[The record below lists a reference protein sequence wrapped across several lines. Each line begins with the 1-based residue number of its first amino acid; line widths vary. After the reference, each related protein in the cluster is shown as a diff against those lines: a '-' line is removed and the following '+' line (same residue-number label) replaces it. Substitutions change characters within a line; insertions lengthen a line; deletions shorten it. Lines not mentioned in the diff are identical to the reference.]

1 MRDALVEPGMNRSE
15 KVEVV
20 TRVEDAS
27 SEFEL
32 PKTTAA
38 ESGRRSEYRT
48 AIEAS
53 TARILS
59 IAMARGPV
67 DSDPEAA

>member
-1 MRDALVEPGMNRSE
+1 MRDALVEPGMNRKE
-15 KVEVV
+15 KTEVV

-27 SEFEL
+27 SEFEVS
-32 PKTTAA
+32 KKNAA

-53 TARILS
+53 TARILR
-59 IAMARGPV
+59 IALARGPV